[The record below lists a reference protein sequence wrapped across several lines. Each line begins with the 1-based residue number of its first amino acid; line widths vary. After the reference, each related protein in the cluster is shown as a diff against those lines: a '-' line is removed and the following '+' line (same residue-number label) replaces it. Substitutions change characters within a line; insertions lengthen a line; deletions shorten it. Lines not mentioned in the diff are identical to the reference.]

1 VAFRAQSSACR
12 QHSRISSPRLFSTT
26 PSPVKRGSTGR
37 HSNIY
42 EVSDFE
48 KQKGRRD
55 GGDAAG
61 KRSEWLAT
69 RPGNVQILFSENP
82 IGASLFKN
90 AQSRAGKHS
99 DIVFRKTNF
108 PFLTR
113 AGNAQILFSG
123 IRWSTLHQ
131 TLNGPCNSTT
141 TTVQAALSNIKQL
154 AKKG

>member
-1 VAFRAQSSACR
+1 MQQKDQES
-12 QHSRISSPRLFSTT
+12 QP
-26 PSPVKRGSTGR
+26 TGR
-37 HSNIY
+37 
-42 EVSDFE
+42 
-48 KQKGRRD
+48 
-55 GGDAAG
+55 DAVG

-113 AGNAQILFSG
+113 AGNAQILFFG
-123 IRWSTLHQ
+123 VQLVHVAPDVERTLQLHDNDCSSSIEQ
-131 TLNGPCNSTT
+131 Y
-141 TTVQAALSNIKQL
+141 QAVG
-154 AKKG
+154 KKRLKKSPGSPIPPTQRHSRRS